1 MTTTPP
7 FPAPQRTVDLTDCDR
22 EPIHQLGRV
31 QSYGALLALSTDWI
45 VQHTSENLEAI
56 LGIPAEAALGRPL
69 HELIVSARPSTF
81 RCTARAAT

>member
-1 MTTTPP
+1 MTPP

-45 VQHTSENLEAI
+45 VQHASENL
-56 LGIPAEAALGRPL
+56 GR
-69 HELIVSARPSTF
+69 A
-81 RCTARAAT
+81 